1 MAFATSLERL
11 LIVAI
16 YGHPHSDHLKTA
28 AHAIGYRPRQSLAY
42 SLAEAHEKRRDAS
55 QRIEKIGG
63 PGRTRTCNQAVMSE
77 ARSPEDQAKSDDSD
91 VT

>member
-1 MAFATSLERL
+1 MSAT
-11 LIVAI
+11 
-16 YGHPHSDHLKTA
+16 GHELPD
-28 AHAIGYRPRQSLAY
+28 
-42 SLAEAHEKRRDAS
+42 KRRGAAQS
-55 QRIEKIGG
+55 VEKIGG